1 MRARYPGGAYDDRG
15 PPVEVKRRSKVIE
28 DMVDFERLR
37 DDMCRRDSER
47 LFLRNKLTG
56 ECFWRDPDWE
66 TVWQQRRDRSS
77 VEGRV
82 EDWQQLYDPL
92 TQRMFEYNAG
102 TGEHRWKAY

>member
-1 MRARYPGGAYDDRG
+1 
-15 PPVEVKRRSKVIE
+15 
-28 DMVDFERLR
+28 
-37 DDMCRRDSER
+37 
-47 LFLRNKLTG
+47 
-56 ECFWRDPDWE
+56 
-66 TVWQQRRDRSS
+66 VWQQRRDRSS